1 MKSNTSCPS
10 WSRKYSATVNPVRA
24 TRARAPGGSF
34 ICPYTSEHGVTT
46 VGLGHVVDQFH
57 DQDSLAHPGTA
68 EETNLA
74 SLCVRGQQVDHL
86 DASDENLLLHAH
98 LLKGGRLSMDGL
110 PLVGRDRAALING
123 VSNDVDDPAESL
135 GSHGNHDWVP
145 SVVDN
150 VSSDQT
156 LGTVHGDGADGVL
169 SQVLGNLENELRL
182 SVLHLQSIE
191 DLRQAILELD
201 VHHGADDG
209 DLLTLGQR
217 SSRGAHGE
225 LPLGHG

>member
-10 WSRKYSATVNPVRA
+10 WSRKYSATVKPVRA
-24 TRARAPGGSF
+24 TRARAHS
-34 ICPYTSEHGVTT
+34 SEHGVTT

-98 LLKGGRLSMDGL
+98 LLKGGRLGMDGL

-135 GSHGNHDWVP
+135 GSHG
-145 SVVDN
+145 
-150 VSSDQT
+150 
-156 LGTVHGDGADGVL
+156 
-169 SQVLGNLENELRL
+169 
-182 SVLHLQSIE
+182 
-191 DLRQAILELD
+191 
-201 VHHGADDG
+201 
-209 DLLTLGQR
+209 
-217 SSRGAHGE
+217 
-225 LPLGHG
+225 